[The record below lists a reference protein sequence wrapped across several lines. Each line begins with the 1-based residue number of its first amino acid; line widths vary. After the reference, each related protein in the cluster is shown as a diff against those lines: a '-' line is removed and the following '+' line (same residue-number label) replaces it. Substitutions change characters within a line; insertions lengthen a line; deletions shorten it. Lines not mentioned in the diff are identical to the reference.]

1 MKEELEKLG
10 FVLSEYDMYEF
21 ILEDDRVIRVHNSDG
36 SVYVKCYDDESAFMF
51 DYDLEKLKQLIK
63 LLS

>member
-1 MKEELEKLG
+1 MKEELERLG

-36 SVYVKCYDDESAFMF
+36 SVYVKCIS
-51 DYDLEKLKQLIK
+51 
-63 LLS
+63 